1 MKAEDT
7 LLQKLA
13 SISDR
18 FLEVEKQ
25 VGDPEVIADQRKYR
39 DLMRE
44 YKQLGPIV
52 DHYHR
57 LIAWISDRK
66 QAEEWAASNDEEFK
80 EMAELELPEI
90 KAKLEAGL
98 DEARILLLP
107 KDEVDD
113 RPVMMEFRAGTGGD
127 EAAIFAGD
135 LYRMYQRHC
144 EGKGWRWN
152 LVNAN
157 EGTAGGFKEITV
169 RVEGEGVYGWLK
181 FESGVHRV
189 QRVPETESQGRVH
202 TSAATV
208 AVLPVAEDVDVQLDL
223 TDVRRDTYRA
233 SGAGGQH
240 VNKTESAVRL
250 THEPTGIV
258 VECQDGR
265 SQHQN
270 YEHALEV
277 LRTRLFERERERQ
290 IAERAEQRK
299 SLVST
304 GDRSAKI
311 RTYNYPQGRVTDHR
325 IGFTSHALSAIM
337 GGDLEAVI
345 DALRLAEQAELLA
358 AHA

>member
-1 MKAEDT
+1 M
-7 LLQKLA
+7 
-13 SISDR
+13 
-18 FLEVEKQ
+18 
-25 VGDPEVIADQRKYR
+25 
-39 DLMRE
+39 
-44 YKQLGPIV
+44 
-52 DHYHR
+52 
-57 LIAWISDRK
+57 
-66 QAEEWAASNDEEFK
+66 
-80 EMAELELPEI
+80 PEI
-90 KAKLEAGL
+90 KAKLEAGFE
-98 DEARILLLP
+98 EARILLLP

-325 IGFTSHALSAIM
+325 IGFTSHALNAIM

-358 AHA
+358 AQS